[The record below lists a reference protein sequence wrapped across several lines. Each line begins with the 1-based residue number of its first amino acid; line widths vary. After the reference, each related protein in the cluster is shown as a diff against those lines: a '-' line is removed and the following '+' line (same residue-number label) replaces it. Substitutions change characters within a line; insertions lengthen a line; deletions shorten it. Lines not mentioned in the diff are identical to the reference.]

1 MAASEAKDMEVEA
14 AIFKKL
20 YPVDFL
26 QRHLHQN
33 VREDGRAFQ
42 EARPVSLATGVLSQ
56 SNGSALVRFGK
67 GTMVFAAVH
76 GQVTEPNHETP
87 NEGMIVPSVDLSP
100 LCSPNY
106 RPGPPSDD
114 AQALAHQLQNLLDHA
129 QAIDRASLC
138 IEPGVAVWCLY
149 VDVVVVSADGNVLD
163 SAMFASVAALAH
175 CRLPEVVRCESASA
189 CVCDSKRTHAL
200 RLAYYPIVCSYG
212 VYHSAY
218 LLADVSAFE
227 ESLLSAK
234 FIVGVY
240 DDSNTDSDVFYLR
253 HMGNANCQHPTLSK
267 NHAFMEQCISQAQT
281 HANVLRKLLHKSL
294 HE

>member
-1 MAASEAKDMEVEA
+1 MAATEAKDLEVEA

-20 YPVDFL
+20 YPVNFL

-33 VREDGRAFQ
+33 VREDGREFQ

-56 SNGSALVRFGK
+56 SNGSAMVRFGK

-76 GQVTEPNHETP
+76 AQVTEPDHRTP
-87 NEGMIVPSVDLSP
+87 NQGMIVPSVDLSP

-114 AQALAHQLQNLLDHA
+114 AQALAHHLQNLLDNA
-129 QAIDRASLC
+129 QTIDRSSLC

-163 SAMFASVAALAH
+163 SAMFASIAALAH
-175 CRLPEVVRCESASA
+175 CRLPEVIRCESAST
-189 CVCDSKRTHAL
+189 CVCDSKRTHVL
-200 RLAYYPIVCSYG
+200 NLAYYPIVCSYG
-212 VYHSAY
+212 VYNSAY

-227 ESLLSAK
+227 ESLISAK
-234 FIVGVY
+234 VVVGVY
-240 DDSNTDSDVFYLR
+240 DSDADSDVFYLR
-253 HMGNANCQHPTLSK
+253 HTGNANCQHPISSSNHTL
-267 NHAFMEQCISQAQT
+267 MEQCISYAQA
-281 HANVLRKLLHKSL
+281 HAKVLRKLLHESL
-294 HE
+294 QE